1 MSAQVS
7 ATLAVW
13 ADLRVPDVVAG
24 LTGARIRTAAREAV
38 DDVLWDAPDLRLLR
52 SGVQL
57 RRPTDDTW
65 HAWVAPS
72 PWWHRDCGD
81 DVVLHVEPVV
91 GDRPPE
97 VLLGV
102 LRGAPLTPAVT
113 VKVRRRTWT
122 VTARSPLQPVPPA
135 DQAPST
141 TPPDITEPNLQSE
154 PASSGSESTAGS
166 EPDSNLQSE
175 PAPSG
180 SESTAG
186 SDRDGEGA
194 EPSAPSA
201 PVVTVVLEDLALLT
215 GRRVGAR
222 RALVHLEGHPV
233 LVQQLIARFEAAG
246 AELLD
251 DEAPPVLDLLGGRVR
266 RPVVPGG
273 PTAELPQ
280 DANAGQVV
288 ALAIARAV
296 ARLLANDLAI
306 RLDLGPEGVH
316 QARVSTRRLRSDLK
330 TFAGLLD
337 PTWAASMKDEL
348 RWVAAALGEVRDA
361 DVLEERLAE
370 RIGGLEPHDQ
380 ETAAWLLDELTAQ
393 RAAAG
398 EQLEV
403 VMASDRYLQ
412 LLDALVAV
420 ANHPPLTAAAGADA
434 AETFDDLARHTWKPL
449 RKAARKVV
457 DADDPTEV
465 PVDEIHAVRIRAKRF
480 RYAADAAAPVERAA
494 ARHASALAAL
504 QDELGELNDAAT
516 AEAWLRE
523 RVPAASGERAF
534 VLGQLVAAER
544 AEVANRRITWLGT
557 WRAVN
562 RRKRRAWLAS

>member
-1 MSAQVS
+1 LNAPSS

-13 ADLRVPDVVAG
+13 ADLRVPDVVAHVP
-24 LTGARIRTAAREAV
+24 GARIRTTARESV
-38 DDVLWDAPDLRLLR
+38 EDVLWDAADLRLLR

-57 RRPTDDTW
+57 RRPAEGTW
-65 HAWVAPS
+65 HAWVEPS
-72 PWWHRDCGD
+72 PWWHRDCGA
-81 DVVLHVEPVV
+81 DVVLHAEPVV
-91 GDRPPE
+91 GDRPPDA
-97 VLLGV
+97 LAGV
-102 LRGAPLTPAVT
+102 LRGAPLAPRVT

-122 VTARSPLQPVPPA
+122 VTVPRLDPTPTDRNQPEA
-135 DQAPST
+135 D
-141 TPPDITEPNLQSE
+141 LQSE
-154 PASSGSESTAGS
+154 PTGI
-166 EPDSNLQSE
+166 
-175 PAPSG
+175 G

-186 SDRDGEGA
+186 SDH
-194 EPSAPSA
+194 EPDVPSDPAPSGA
-201 PVVTVVLEDLALLT
+201 DQPQVRVHEPPVATVMLEDLALLT
-215 GRRVGAR
+215 GRRIGAR
-222 RALVHLEGHPV
+222 RALVHLEGDRL
-233 LVQQLIARFEAAG
+233 LVEQLIARFEAAG

-251 DEAPPVLDLLGGRVR
+251 DEAPPVLDLLGSRVR
-266 RPVVPGG
+266 RPVVPGELA
-273 PTAELPQ
+273 PELPP
-280 DANAGQVV
+280 DATAGAVV

-296 ARLLANDLAI
+296 ARLLANDVAI

-337 PTWAASMKDEL
+337 PAWVSATKDEL
-348 RWVAAALGEVRDA
+348 RWLADALGEVRDA
-361 DVLEERLAE
+361 DVLEERLAA
-370 RIGGLEPHDQ
+370 RIAGLDPPDQ
-380 ETAAWLLDELTAQ
+380 ETAGWLLDEVTAQ

-398 EQLEV
+398 ERLEI
-403 VMASDRYLQ
+403 VMASERYLT
-412 LLDALVAV
+412 LLDALVTV
-420 ANHPPLTAAAGADA
+420 ANHAPLTEAAAAPAAD
-434 AETFDDLARHTWKPL
+434 TFDDLARHSWKPL

-457 DADDPTEV
+457 DADDPASV

-516 AEAWLRE
+516 AEAWLRD
-523 RVPAASGERAF
+523 RLPGASAERAF

-544 AEVANRRITWLGT
+544 AEITTRRTSWLGT

>member
-1 MSAQVS
+1 LNQQST

-24 LTGARIRTAAREAV
+24 LAGARIRTAARESV
-38 DDVLWDAPDLRLLR
+38 DDVLWDAADLRLLR

-57 RRPTDDTW
+57 RRPAADTW

-81 DVVLHVEPVV
+81 DVVLHAEPVV

-97 VLLGV
+97 VLVGV
-102 LRGAPLTPAVT
+102 LRGAPLLPAVT

-122 VTARSPLQPVPPA
+122 VTGPR
-135 DQAPST
+135 
-141 TPPDITEPNLQSE
+141 PNPQSE
-154 PASSGSESTAGS
+154 PTRFGSEPTAGSNDAPNLPSEPTGFASESTAGS
-166 EPDSNLQSE
+166 QD
-175 PAPSG
+175 PANPRLDP
-180 SESTAG
+180 AQ
-186 SDRDGEGA
+186 DGPFADASSVREDVPA
-194 EPSAPSA
+194 QVE

-222 RALVHLEGHPV
+222 RALVHLEGERP
-233 LVQQLIARFEAAG
+233 LVDQLIARFEAAG

-266 RPVVPGG
+266 RPIAPGD
-273 PTAELPQ
+273 PAAELPH
-280 DANAGQVV
+280 DATAGQVV

-337 PTWAASMKDEL
+337 PEWAASTKDEL
-348 RWVAAALGEVRDA
+348 RWLAAALGDVRDA

-370 RIGGLEPHDQ
+370 RIAGLDPHDQ
-380 ETAAWLLDELTAQ
+380 ETAAWLLDEVTAQ

-398 EQLEV
+398 EQLEE
-403 VMASDRYLQ
+403 VMASDRYLT

-420 ANHPPLTAAAGADA
+420 ANHPPLTAAAGAEA

-449 RKAARKVV
+449 RKAARKVA
-457 DADDPTEV
+457 DADDLTSV

-494 ARHASALAAL
+494 ARHAATLATL

-523 RVPAASGERAF
+523 RLPAATVEQAF

-544 AEVANRRITWLGT
+544 SEVAHRRTSWLGP

>member
-1 MSAQVS
+1 LNAPTS

-24 LTGARIRTAAREAV
+24 LAGARIRTAAREAV

-57 RRPTDDTW
+57 RRPADDTW

-72 PWWHRDCGD
+72 PWWHRDCGT
-81 DVVLHVEPVV
+81 DVVLHAEPVV
-91 GDRPPE
+91 DDRPPE
-97 VLLGV
+97 VLVGV
-102 LRGAPLTPAVT
+102 LRGAPLQPAVT

-122 VTARSPLQPVPPA
+122 VTGAAPDPQP
-135 DQAPST
+135 T
-141 TPPDITEPNLQSE
+141 RN
-154 PASSGSESTAGS
+154 GSESPAGSMDGAPLPSDPLEHASDATAGPQDTANPRLDPAHDGAVVASS
-166 EPDSNLQSE
+166 EPNE
-175 PAPSG
+175 
-180 SESTAG
+180 
-186 SDRDGEGA
+186 
-194 EPSAPSA
+194 A
-201 PVVTVVLEDLALLT
+201 PVATVVLEDLALLT

-222 RALVHLEGHPV
+222 RALVHLDGERQ
-233 LVQQLIARFEAAG
+233 LVDQLIARFEAAG

-266 RPVVPGG
+266 RPVVPGD
-273 PTAELPQ
+273 PTAELPH
-280 DANAGQVV
+280 DATAGQVV

-296 ARLLANDLAI
+296 ARLLANDVAI

-337 PTWAASMKDEL
+337 PAWVASTKDEL
-348 RWVAAALGEVRDA
+348 RWLAAALGEVRDA

-370 RIGGLEPHDQ
+370 RIEGLDPHDQ
-380 ETAAWLLDELTAQ
+380 ETATWLLDEVTAQ

-398 EQLEV
+398 ERLEE
-403 VMASDRYLQ
+403 VMVSDRYVK

-420 ANHPPLTAAAGADA
+420 ANHPPLTAAAEAEA

-449 RKAARKVV
+449 RKAARKVA
-457 DADDPTEV
+457 DADDVSSV

-494 ARHASALAAL
+494 ARHAAALATL

-523 RVPAASGERAF
+523 RLPATTSEQAF

-544 AEVANRRITWLGT
+544 AEVAHRRTSWLGP